1 MSKLTL
7 PSTLTTKPTLEW
19 DAAEVLTFLEK
30 NKRQYSLNDETI
42 KMLEGINGHAFVEL
56 DTEIIKVLNLGPV
69 QSIYVLVLV
78 KELKSMTSGKCH
90 SFVLTTHIC

>member
-1 MSKLTL
+1 MSKFIL

-19 DAAEVLTFLEK
+19 DAEEVLTFLEK
-30 NKRQYSLNDETI
+30 NKRLYSLNDDTI
-42 KMLEGINGHAFVEL
+42 RKLEGINGHAFVEL

-78 KELKSMTSGKCH
+78 KDLKTSTSGK
-90 SFVLTTHIC
+90 